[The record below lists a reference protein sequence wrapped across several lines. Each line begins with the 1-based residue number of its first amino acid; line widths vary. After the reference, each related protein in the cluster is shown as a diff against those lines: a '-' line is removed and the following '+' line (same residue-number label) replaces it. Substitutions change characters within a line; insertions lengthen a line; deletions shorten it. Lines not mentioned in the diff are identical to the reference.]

1 MNKDLAIKRTEQLI
15 DLGFEI
21 EENTLV
27 HKNHDVEVI
36 ISSLGMFKE
45 DSYNFFLQA
54 LVDEQKKYSLL
65 KKKEQRLFSDK
76 KQIEN
81 SLKDF
86 RGFLANVKNAETIK
100 FMQNLNSQ
108 LNDFIQE
115 KLTELKTI

>member
-1 MNKDLAIKRTEQLI
+1 MNKELCNERIEQLI

-21 EENTLV
+21 EENMLV
-27 HKNHDVEVI
+27 HKNHDVDVV

-65 KKKEQRLFSDK
+65 EKKEQRLFSDK

-86 RGFLANVKNAETIK
+86 RGFLANVKNAETIE